1 MPVLSGV
8 LETCLYVADLDRASQ
23 FYESLLGLRRIAG
36 DDRFRAYSVADRD
49 VLLLFKKGA
58 SAKAVDVLGQI
69 VPPHDG
75 SGHNH
80 FAFAI
85 PSSELAAWEKR
96 LSECDVAIES
106 RVRWP
111 RGGTSIYFRDP
122 DKNLGEL
129 ATPGLWEI
137 Y

>member
-1 MPVLSGV
+1 MPALTGV

-23 FYESLLGLRRIAG
+23 FYESVLGLRLIGG
-36 DDRFRAYSVADRD
+36 DDRFRAYSVAERD

-58 SAKAVDVLGQI
+58 SVKPVDLSGQT

-75 SGHNH
+75 SGQNH

-85 PSSELAAWEKR
+85 PASELTAWEKR
-96 LSECDVAIES
+96 LAGRGVAVES
-106 RVRWP
+106 RVQWP
-111 RGGTSIYFRDP
+111 RGGTSIYFRDS
-122 DKNLGEL
+122 DQNLGEL

>member
-1 MPVLSGV
+1 MPALTGV
-8 LETCLYVADLDRASQ
+8 LETCLYVDDLDRASR
-23 FYESLLGLRRIAG
+23 FYETVLGLRRIAAE
-36 DDRFRAYSVADRD
+36 DRLRAYSVGDRD
-49 VLLLFKKGA
+49 VLLLFKKAA
-58 SAKAVDVLGQI
+58 SVKAVDVFGQT

-85 PSSELAAWEKR
+85 PASELSAWEKQ
-96 LSECDVAIES
+96 LAGHGMAIES
-106 RVRWP
+106 RVQWP

-122 DKNLGEL
+122 DGNLGEL

-137 Y
+137 D

>member
-1 MPVLSGV
+1 MAALTGV
-8 LETCLYVADLDRASQ
+8 LETCLYVDDLDRASQ
-23 FYESLLGLRRIAG
+23 FYENVLGLRRIAG
-36 DDRFRAYSVADRD
+36 DDRLRAYSVADRD

-58 SAKAVDVLGQI
+58 SIKAVDVSGQT

-85 PSSELAAWEKR
+85 AASELSAWEKQ
-96 LSECDVAIES
+96 LAVHGVAIES
-106 RVRWP
+106 RVLWP

-122 DKNLGEL
+122 DENLGEL

>member
-1 MPVLSGV
+1 MPALTGV
-8 LETCLYVADLDRASQ
+8 LETCLYVGDLDRASK
-23 FYESLLGLRRIAG
+23 FYESVLGLRRIAG

-58 SAKAVDVLGQI
+58 SAKAVDLSGQS

-80 FAFAI
+80 FAFAVLA
-85 PSSELAAWEKR
+85 SELPAWEKR
-96 LSECDVAIES
+96 LAERGVTIES
-106 RVRWP
+106 RVHWP

>member
-1 MPVLSGV
+1 MPALTGV
-8 LETCLYVADLDRASQ
+8 LETCLYVSDLERASR
-23 FYESLLGLRRIAG
+23 FYESVLGLRRIAE
-36 DDRFRAYSVADRD
+36 DERFRAYSVADRD
-49 VLLLFKKGA
+49 VLLLFKKRA
-58 SAKAVDVLGQI
+58 SARAVDLSGQT

-75 SGHNH
+75 SGNNH

-85 PSSELAAWEKR
+85 LASELSAWEKR
-96 LSECDVAIES
+96 LAEHRVAIES

-122 DKNLGEL
+122 DKNLAEL